1 MWLGFSSKVSPGFV
15 MFFAVLEAVGGERS
29 LVCIRREAVRTNCP
43 TAALKPD
50 RKALNGCA
58 GLLVVFF

>member
-1 MWLGFSSKVSPGFV
+1 MV
-15 MFFAVLEAVGGERS
+15 FAVLEAVDGERS

-58 GLLVVFF
+58 GLLVGSRGREGCGG